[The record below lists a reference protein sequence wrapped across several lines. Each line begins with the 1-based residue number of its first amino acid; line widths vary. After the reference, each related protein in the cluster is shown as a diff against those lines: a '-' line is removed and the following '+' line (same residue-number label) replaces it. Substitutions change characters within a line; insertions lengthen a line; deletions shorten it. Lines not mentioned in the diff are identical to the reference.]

1 MSETQSLMLQEA
13 GQSPE
18 VVATLLEKEKP
29 VLPRSLGCFRPL
41 PQAW

>member
-18 VVATLLEKEKP
+18 VVAPPLEKEKTAVGEIAKP
-29 VLPRSLGCFRPL
+29 F
-41 PQAW
+41 